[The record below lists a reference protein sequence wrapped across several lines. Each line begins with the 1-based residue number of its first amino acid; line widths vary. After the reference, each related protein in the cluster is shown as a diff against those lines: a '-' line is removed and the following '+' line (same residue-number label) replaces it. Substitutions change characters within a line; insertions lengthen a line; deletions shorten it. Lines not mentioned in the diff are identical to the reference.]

1 MEENQNIPEEL
12 IDALRNMMAEA
23 KKIRGYVSEEDWGSI
38 EESLVMLI
46 ADIIHSWMRR
56 NNIDPNESAIRIE
69 VEEEEIDVELPR
81 RITRFR
87 L

>member
-1 MEENQNIPEEL
+1 
-12 IDALRNMMAEA
+12 
-23 KKIRGYVSEEDWGSI
+23 
-38 EESLVMLI
+38 
-46 ADIIHSWMRR
+46 MRR

-69 VEEEEIDVELPR
+69 VEEEIDVELPR

>member
-1 MEENQNIPEEL
+1 MEESQNIPEEL
-12 IDALRNMMAEA
+12 IEALRNILAEA
-23 KKIRGYVSEEDWGSI
+23 KRIRGYVSEEDWGSI

-46 ADIIHSWMRR
+46 TDILHSWMRR

-69 VEEEEIDVELPR
+69 VEEEEIEVELPR